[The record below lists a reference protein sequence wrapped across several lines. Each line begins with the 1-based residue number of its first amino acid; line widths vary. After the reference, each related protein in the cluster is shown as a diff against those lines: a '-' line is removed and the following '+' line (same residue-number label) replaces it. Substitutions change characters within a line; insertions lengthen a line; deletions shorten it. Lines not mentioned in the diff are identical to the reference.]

1 MALEQDSWDPRD
13 TWEPVD
19 LRGAIDMAE
28 SPYPEFDLDEP
39 GTLFRADGVGLLYEE
54 RVNGFHGEP
63 ESGQSWLAQVA
74 AAEVLRAGK
83 WVHCIDFD
91 GLPRDHV
98 GHLLALGVPAEAVRS
113 HYRYWRP
120 EVAMTDAG
128 ALEDRMDSSELT
140 IIDGLTRGMALYDLS
155 ANDNGHV
162 LKFWELVVRP
172 VQRGTWG
179 PTPLVIDHVAKDRAS
194 AADGP

>member
-63 ESGQSWLAQVA
+63 ESG
-74 AAEVLRAGK
+74 EVMARAG
-83 WVHCIDFD
+83 
-91 GLPRDHV
+91 GGGRGPARRQV
-98 GHLLALGVPAEAVRS
+98 GPLHRLRRPA
-113 HYRYWRP
+113 
-120 EVAMTDAG
+120 T
-128 ALEDRMDSSELT
+128 
-140 IIDGLTRGMALYDLS
+140 
-155 ANDNGHV
+155 
-162 LKFWELVVRP
+162 
-172 VQRGTWG
+172 
-179 PTPLVIDHVAKDRAS
+179 
-194 AADGP
+194 